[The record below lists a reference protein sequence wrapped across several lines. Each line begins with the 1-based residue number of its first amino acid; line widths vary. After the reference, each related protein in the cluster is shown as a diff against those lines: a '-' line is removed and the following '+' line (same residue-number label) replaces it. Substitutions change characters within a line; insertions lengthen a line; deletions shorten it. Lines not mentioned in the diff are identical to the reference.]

1 MLGQAWGT
9 EGVSERWYQL
19 AFLLCVPPTYFFS
32 CAISCHIVPQKSEPL
47 QPGSTDQI
55 GSGQGGGRLLR
66 PIASDQDGGW
76 ARRLINSDQHPL
88 WSTHHLL
95 TERVTHPSFL
105 HTDDYSVSKLTLCWT
120 FLSPTICVSTVGKK
134 EVDDWAD
141 YQKLFFAFRGRWS
154 ILPHIFILLRLIFI
168 LIEKHRSKYF
178 RPSTHFSHMLRRSQ
192 YLIVSLCTWNLCPSF
207 LTIEFA
213 ISGRDQTSFLTFVFH
228 LALELWA
235 WTFFATGWKFMADIF
250 LVFTGVCF

>member
-1 MLGQAWGT
+1 MIATIFGQAWGT

-105 HTDDYSVSKLTLCWT
+105 HADDYSVSKLTLCWT
-120 FLSPTICVSTVGKK
+120 FLSPTIC
-134 EVDDWAD
+134 ARARR
-141 YQKLFFAFRGRWS
+141 KLMIEQIIINSSLLSEGNPT
-154 ILPHIFILLRLIFI
+154 ILP
-168 LIEKHRSKYF
+168 
-178 RPSTHFSHMLRRSQ
+178 
-192 YLIVSLCTWNLCPSF
+192 
-207 LTIEFA
+207 
-213 ISGRDQTSFLTFVFH
+213 
-228 LALELWA
+228 
-235 WTFFATGWKFMADIF
+235 
-250 LVFTGVCF
+250 